1 MRGVTLTPSPP
12 LGERAGVRGNTS
24 MPKKKQDTFK
34 FWAVVPAAGIGTRM
48 GGEIPK
54 QYLPLLGRPIIA
66 HTLACLCNHPRI
78 SGVVVALAAQDRWWP
93 EIPMDFARA
102 PLVAAGGDERRD
114 SVLSGLH
121 VLSEHAADDDWV
133 LVHDAVR
140 PCLRDED
147 MDRLMNELCLDEVGG
162 LLATPVRDTM
172 KRSDSDNRVR
182 ETVSRQSLWHALTP
196 QMFRLGALRDAI
208 RLTVDEDRDVFDEA
222 QAMEVAGGHPRLV
235 QGHEDNIKITRPQ
248 DLRLAEMILTHRE
261 QKT

>member
-1 MRGVTLTPSPP
+1 
-12 LGERAGVRGNTS
+12 
-24 MPKKKQDTFK
+24 
-34 FWAVVPAAGIGTRM
+34 
-48 GGEIPK
+48 
-54 QYLPLLGRPIIA
+54 
-66 HTLACLCNHPRI
+66 
-78 SGVVVALAAQDRWWP
+78 
-93 EIPMDFARA
+93 MDFARA

-121 VLSEHAADDDWV
+121 VLSGHAADDDWV

-172 KRSDSDNRVR
+172 KRSNGDNRVR

-208 RLTVDEDRDVFDEA
+208 RLTVDEDRDVTDEA
-222 QAMEVAGGHPRLV
+222 QAMELAGGRPRLV